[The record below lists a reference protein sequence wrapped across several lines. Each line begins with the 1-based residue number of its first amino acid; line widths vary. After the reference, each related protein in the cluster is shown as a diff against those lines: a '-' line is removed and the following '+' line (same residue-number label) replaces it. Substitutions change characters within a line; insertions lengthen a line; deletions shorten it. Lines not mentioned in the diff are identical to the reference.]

1 MKVQNRTC
9 VRRLSLRALAAS
21 RTRNLVAVLAI
32 ALTAV
37 LFTSLFTIA
46 LSINE
51 GFQQATFR
59 QVGGYAHGGFK
70 YITEEQAELF
80 SSDPLVKE
88 WGLRRFLGMVEGDAF
103 TKDHVEVSW
112 ADENEA
118 DWMFLAPTTGRL
130 PAEGTDEAA
139 ADTRV
144 LELLGVEPELGAQFT
159 LPINVDGKLTEETFT
174 LCGWWEKDEATFAS
188 HVLLPESR
196 VDSILEKLGVT
207 PPGADG
213 MTGCWNMDVM
223 FSSSLNIEQN
233 LRDILANYGYQCDE
247 PGENYVDIGVNW
259 AYTGAQLSMKL
270 DAPTLLVLA
279 GALGLILLTGYL
291 IIYNVFQISVAGD
304 IRFYGLLKAIGT
316 TPRQLRRIIRI
327 QALALSAAGIPVGL
341 LLGWLLGGALVPV
354 ITARLNGVAPVVSA
368 SPALFAGA
376 ALFALITVLIS
387 CRRPGR
393 MAGRVSPVEA
403 VRYTEG
409 RAPKPGARRRAKA
422 VSLPAM
428 ALANLGRSRGKTAL
442 TMLSLALAVV
452 LFWATTAFAGSF
464 DMDKYTSYFTATD
477 FILANAAHFQTGSEI
492 FNPDQAL
499 PEEAIEA
506 VNAAGGVADGARVYG
521 RTSLVLE
528 FVTDDYYRG
537 LHGRWYTEEQL
548 EAMLRSKG
556 CNEAGLVEDTAQ
568 LYGMEPFALDQL
580 KVLEG
585 DLSKLNDPNANCIAA
600 VYSEDDYG
608 DLVADSHWA
617 KLGDTVTLRYVEKL
631 EYVDTSTGTAYSDLT
646 EVPAGADLVERAV
659 EYRDVDYTVAAL
671 VAVPNALDYGYYGAD
686 EFVMGSETFL
696 RDTGTD
702 NILYYAFNAEE
713 GADDGLEAFLQNYT
727 RNVDPTLDYE
737 SKATFTAEFE
747 SIRQMFLL
755 LGGALSFIVAL
766 VGVLNFFNAIVTSIS
781 SRRRELAVLE
791 AVGMTARQLRT
802 MLALEGLAYTLGAA
816 ALALALAALAGPVLG
831 AAVERIVWFFTF
843 RSSLWPVLGLGA
855 AFAVLGAVIP
865 LAACRAARRRPV
877 VDRLR
882 QE

>member
-1 MKVQNRTC
+1 
-9 VRRLSLRALAAS
+9 
-21 RTRNLVAVLAI
+21 
-32 ALTAV
+32 
-37 LFTSLFTIA
+37 
-46 LSINE
+46 
-51 GFQQATFR
+51 
-59 QVGGYAHGGFK
+59 
-70 YITEEQAELF
+70 
-80 SSDPLVKE
+80 
-88 WGLRRFLGMVEGDAF
+88 
-103 TKDHVEVSW
+103 
-112 ADENEA
+112 
-118 DWMFLAPTTGRL
+118 
-130 PAEGTDEAA
+130 
-139 ADTRV
+139 
-144 LELLGVEPELGAQFT
+144 
-159 LPINVDGKLTEETFT
+159 
-174 LCGWWEKDEATFAS
+174 
-188 HVLLPESR
+188 
-196 VDSILEKLGVT
+196 
-207 PPGADG
+207 
-213 MTGCWNMDVM
+213 
-223 FSSSLNIEQN
+223 
-233 LRDILANYGYQCDE
+233 
-247 PGENYVDIGVNW
+247 
-259 AYTGAQLSMKL
+259 
-270 DAPTLLVLA
+270 
-279 GALGLILLTGYL
+279 
-291 IIYNVFQISVAGD
+291 
-304 IRFYGLLKAIGT
+304 
-316 TPRQLRRIIRI
+316 
-327 QALALSAAGIPVGL
+327 
-341 LLGWLLGGALVPV
+341 
-354 ITARLNGVAPVVSA
+354 
-368 SPALFAGA
+368 
-376 ALFALITVLIS
+376 
-387 CRRPGR
+387 

-477 FILANAAHFQTGSEI
+477 FILADAAHFQTGSEI

-556 CNEAGLVEDTAQ
+556 RNESGLVEDTAQ

-585 DLSKLNDPNANCIAA
+585 DLSKLNDPSANCIAA

-617 KLGDTVTLRYVEKL
+617 KPGDTVTLRYVEKL

-702 NILYYAFNAEE
+702 NIMYYAFNAEE
-713 GADDGLEAFLQNYT
+713 GAGDGLEAFLQDYT
-727 RNVDPTLDYE
+727 GNVDPTLDYE

-766 VGVLNFFNAIVTSIS
+766 VGVLNFFNAIVTGIS

-802 MLALEGLAYTLGAA
+802 MLALEGLGYTLGAA

-855 AFAVLGAVIP
+855 AFAVLGTVIP